1 MERHELMRLLVGDD
15 AASKAALAALADGAD
30 YVVWEAGTRLSDGH
44 AGIFAMRL
52 RRMRRKGPRTWDGNE
67 RWNSSVSAL
76 SPSASGRSPP
86 PTGHGSTRSSSRRT
100 VAHWWPAPAYG
111 IRSSSHHLRGP
122 CEHVSA
128 RLERVVTL
136 QNEAGRAVLK
146 VNARI
151 KVKVVP
157 VPQVRVGKFQQS
169 LREEAKSL
177 RVGRYEGLAN

>member
-1 MERHELMRLLVGDD
+1 M
-15 AASKAALAALADGAD
+15 
-30 YVVWEAGTRLSDGH
+30 
-44 AGIFAMRL
+44 
-52 RRMRRKGPRTWDGNE
+52 
-67 RWNSSVSAL
+67 
-76 SPSASGRSPP
+76 
-86 PTGHGSTRSSSRRT
+86 
-100 VAHWWPAPAYG
+100 
-111 IRSSSHHLRGP
+111 
-122 CEHVSA
+122 SA